1 MSCEYACKTC
11 GPTLDGSEVADGFHI
26 HVPQEASLT
35 SRDALLLAARKK
47 VSAMSRSS
55 QSKKPQAPTPLD
67 LENQRSVQRVQAT
80 VAAWEKEV
88 DKLRKVEQSDLHQL
102 SKHRQELHM
111 LSSSALDRDDH
122 VRSARHLLSTP
133 SLLSFGLSSSASDG
147 ALGASLETQ
156 REALRETALDSQR
169 RERMMRLRSV
179 TYRDEELAR
188 RRADDVDALKAEER
202 KRVSAKQQQEAERV
216 GQMRK
221 KWEMQA
227 AQEAAGADA
236 CVARSRPPLI
246 KHFLA
251 FPLIKHFHL
260 YPIPITSG

>member
-1 MSCEYACKTC
+1 
-11 GPTLDGSEVADGFHI
+11 
-26 HVPQEASLT
+26 
-35 SRDALLLAARKK
+35 
-47 VSAMSRSS
+47 
-55 QSKKPQAPTPLD
+55 
-67 LENQRSVQRVQAT
+67 
-80 VAAWEKEV
+80 
-88 DKLRKVEQSDLHQL
+88 
-102 SKHRQELHM
+102 
-111 LSSSALDRDDH
+111 
-122 VRSARHLLSTP
+122 
-133 SLLSFGLSSSASDG
+133 
-147 ALGASLETQ
+147 
-156 REALRETALDSQR
+156 
-169 RERMMRLRSV
+169 MRLRSV